1 MRPIL
6 FRIPL
11 DGSLDLGPLGKLP
24 VFGFGLLFGIWLA
37 VGLFFWFRS
46 RRTGGELPAAG
57 DVVTYGVFGV
67 AIVLAPTIAA
77 RFGPNAGVPI
87 FGYGLMMCL
96 GFICATLLAA
106 KRATRAGF
114 PPETIW
120 DLTFLFLISGV
131 GGARLFYLIQHRDR
145 VFANCQTAADYLKA
159 AINLPDGG
167 LVLYGG
173 VIAGA
178 AVYWWFCRSRKLE
191 AWKLGDLI
199 VPSIFLGIAFGRVG
213 CFLYGC
219 CYGDRCELPWSVE
232 FPGPRWDND
241 FGGSVPFTEHVRRGF
256 LSMPKCGGV
265 NFLTDKFFVAEEF
278 RIQAQRGQLLEGP
291 QVSLAIHPTQLYS
304 VIDGILLC
312 LLTLAYYPIR
322 ARDGSVVTLALLTY
336 PVTRFFIERLRGD
349 EMGQFGTSLTIAQ
362 WISLAMLAGGIALAT
377 IRPPLLN
384 RSAG

>member
-11 DGSLDLGPLGKLP
+11 DGSLDLGPLGQVP
-24 VFGFGLLFGIWLA
+24 VFGFGLLFGVWLA
-37 VGLFFWFRS
+37 VGVFLWFRTLRS
-46 RRTGGELPAAG
+46 EEKIPAI
-57 DVVTYGVFGV
+57 DSLVTYGVLGA
-67 AIVLAPTIAA
+67 AIVLAP
-77 RFGPNAGVPI
+77 RFTNAIPI

-96 GFICATLLAA
+96 GFIAATLLAA
-106 KRATRAGF
+106 RRVERAGF
-114 PPETIW
+114 SPETVW
-120 DLTFLFLISGV
+120 DLTFRFLISGV
-131 GGARLFYLIQHRDR
+131 GGARLFYLLQHGDR
-145 VFANCQTAADYLKA
+145 VFKDCKSAGDYFVA

-178 AVYWWFCRSRKLE
+178 AVYWWFCRSRHLP

-219 CYGDRCELPWSVE
+219 CFGDRCDLPWAVE
-232 FPGPRWDND
+232 FPVDG
-241 FGGSVPFTEHVRRGF
+241 VPFKAQVQRGF
-256 LSMPKCGGV
+256 LPEDA
-265 NFLTDKFFVAEEF
+265 TA
-278 RIQAQRGQLLEGP
+278 
-291 QVSLAIHPTQLYS
+291 SLPIHPTQLYS
-304 VIDGILLC
+304 VIDGVLLC

-336 PVTRFFIERLRGD
+336 PVTRFFVERLRGD

-377 IRPPLLN
+377 IRPPSLKC
-384 RSAG
+384 SAG

>member
-24 VFGFGLLFGIWLA
+24 VFGFGVLFGVWLA
-37 VGLFFWFRS
+37 VGLFFWFRA
-46 RRTGGELPAAG
+46 RRAGGGVPMASDL
-57 DVVTYGVFGV
+57 VTFGV
-67 AIVLAPTIAA
+67 IGAAIVLAPSIAA
-77 RFGPNAGVPI
+77 RFGPNPGIPI

-96 GFICATLLAA
+96 GFVSATVLAA
-106 KRATRAGF
+106 RRATKVGF

-131 GGARLFYLIQHRDR
+131 GGARLFYVIQHGDR
-145 VFANCQTAADYLKA
+145 VFAKCDSARDYLVA

-173 VIAGA
+173 VIAGSV
-178 AVYWWFCRSRKLE
+178 VYWWFCRSRKLD

-199 VPSIFLGIAFGRVG
+199 VPSVFLGIAFGRLG

-219 CYGDRCELPWSVE
+219 CYGDRCELPWAVE
-232 FPGPRWDND
+232 FPID
-241 FGGSVPFTEHVRRGF
+241 SVPFKAQVQRGF
-256 LSMPKCGGV
+256 LPE
-265 NFLTDKFFVAEEF
+265 DA
-278 RIQAQRGQLLEGP
+278 IA
-291 QVSLAIHPTQLYS
+291 SLPIHPTQLYS
-304 VIDGILLC
+304 VIDGVLLC

-322 ARDGSVVTLALLTY
+322 ARDGSVLTLALLTY

-362 WISLAMLAGGIALAT
+362 WISLAMLASGIGLAML
-377 IRPPLLN
+377 RPPLLR
-384 RSAG
+384 RSQG

>member
-24 VFGFGLLFGIWLA
+24 VFGFGLLFGVWLA
-37 VGLFFWFRS
+37 LGLFLRFRA
-46 RRTGGELPAAG
+46 RRAGDGPFAIG
-57 DVVTYGVFGV
+57 DVVTYGVIGA
-67 AIVLAPTIAA
+67 AIALAPTIAA
-77 RFGPNAGVPI
+77 RFVPNAAIPI

-96 GFICATLLAA
+96 GFIAATLLAA
-106 KRATRAGF
+106 RRATKAGF

-120 DLTFLFLISGV
+120 DLTFLFLLSGV
-131 GGARLFYLIQHRDR
+131 GGARLFYLIQHGDR
-145 VFANCQTAADYLKA
+145 VYANCQSAQDYLVA
-159 AINLPDGG
+159 TVSLWDGG

-178 AVYWWFCRSRKLE
+178 VVYWWFCRSRNLA

-199 VPSIFLGIAFGRVG
+199 VPSLFLGIAFGRVG

-219 CYGDRCELPWSVE
+219 CFGDRCELPWAVE
-232 FPGPRWDND
+232 FPAD
-241 FGGSVPFTEHVRRGF
+241 SVPFKAQFQRGF
-256 LSMPKCGGV
+256 LPPDA
-265 NFLTDKFFVAEEF
+265 TA
-278 RIQAQRGQLLEGP
+278 
-291 QVSLAIHPTQLYS
+291 SLPIHPTQLYS
-304 VIDGILLC
+304 VIDGVLLC

-336 PVTRFFIERLRGD
+336 PITRFFVERLRGD

-362 WISLAMLAGGIALAT
+362 WISLAMLAGGIALAMV
-377 IRPPLLN
+377 RPPTLN

>member
-11 DGSLDLGPLGKLP
+11 DGSIDLGPLGQLP
-24 VFGFGLLFGIWLA
+24 VFGFGLLFGAWLA
-37 VGLFFWFRS
+37 IGAFLWFRG
-46 RRTGGELPAAG
+46 RRSEGKNPAT
-57 DVVTYGVFGV
+57 DSLVTYGVLGA
-67 AIVLAPTIAA
+67 AIVLAP
-77 RFGPNAGVPI
+77 RFTNAIPI

-96 GFICATLLAA
+96 GFIAATLLAA
-106 KRATRAGF
+106 RRVERAGF
-114 PPETIW
+114 PPETVW

-131 GGARLFYLIQHRDR
+131 GGARLFYLIQHGDR
-145 VFANCQTAADYLKA
+145 VFKDCKNIGEYLVA
-159 AINLPDGG
+159 VINLPDGG

-173 VIAGA
+173 VVAGA
-178 AVYWWFCRSRKLE
+178 AVYWWFCRSRNLP

-219 CYGDRCELPWSVE
+219 CFGDRCELPWAVE
-232 FPGPRWDND
+232 FPVDG
-241 FGGSVPFTEHVRRGF
+241 VPFKAQVQRGF
-256 LSMPKCGGV
+256 LSEDA
-265 NFLTDKFFVAEEF
+265 TS
-278 RIQAQRGQLLEGP
+278 
-291 QVSLAIHPTQLYS
+291 SLPIHPTQLYS
-304 VIDGILLC
+304 VIDGVLLC

-377 IRPPLLN
+377 IRPPSLK

>member
-24 VFGFGLLFGIWLA
+24 VFGFGLLFGVWLA
-37 VGLFFWFRS
+37 VGLFFWFRT
-46 RRTGGELPAAG
+46 RRAGGTSPLVG
-57 DVVTYGVFGV
+57 DLVTFGVFG
-67 AIVLAPTIAA
+67 ALIVLAPSIAA
-77 RFGPNAGVPI
+77 RFGPNPGIPI

-96 GFICATLLAA
+96 GFVSATLLAA
-106 KRATRAGF
+106 RRATKVGF

-131 GGARLFYLIQHRDR
+131 GGARLFYLIQHGDR
-145 VFANCQTAADYLKA
+145 VFANCQSARDYLVA
-159 AINLPDGG
+159 AISLWDGG

-173 VIAGA
+173 LIAGA
-178 AVYWWFCRSRKLE
+178 IVYWWFCRSRKLE

-199 VPSIFLGIAFGRVG
+199 VPSIFLGIAFGRLG

-219 CYGDRCELPWSVE
+219 CFGDRCELPWAVE
-232 FPGPRWDND
+232 FPVD
-241 FGGSVPFTEHVRRGF
+241 SVPFKAQLQRGF
-256 LSMPKCGGV
+256 LP
-265 NFLTDKFFVAEEF
+265 DDA
-278 RIQAQRGQLLEGP
+278 AA
-291 QVSLAIHPTQLYS
+291 SLPIHPTQLYS
-304 VIDGILLC
+304 VIDGVLLC

-362 WISLAMLAGGIALAT
+362 WISLAMLAGGIGLAT
-377 IRPPLLN
+377 IRPPLLR
-384 RSAG
+384 RSPG

>member
-24 VFGFGLLFGIWLA
+24 VFGFGLLFGVWLA
-37 VGLFFWFRS
+37 IGAFLWFR
-46 RRTGGELPAAG
+46 TGRSAEGYPAT
-57 DVVTYGVFGV
+57 DSLVTYGVLGA
-67 AIVLAPTIAA
+67 AIVLAP
-77 RFGPNAGVPI
+77 RFTNAIPI

-96 GFICATLLAA
+96 GFIAATLLAA
-106 KRATRAGF
+106 RRATRAGF
-114 PPETIW
+114 PPEAIW

-131 GGARLFYLIQHRDR
+131 GGARLFYLIQHGDR
-145 VFANCQTAADYLKA
+145 VFKDCKTAGEYLVA
-159 AINLPDGG
+159 TFNLPDGG

-178 AVYWWFCRSRKLE
+178 AVYWWFCRSRNLP

-219 CYGDRCELPWSVE
+219 CFGDRCELPWAVE
-232 FPGPRWDND
+232 FPVDG
-241 FGGSVPFTEHVRRGF
+241 VPFKVQMQRGF
-256 LSMPKCGGV
+256 LPEDAM
-265 NFLTDKFFVAEEF
+265 A
-278 RIQAQRGQLLEGP
+278 
-291 QVSLAIHPTQLYS
+291 SLPIHPTQLYS
-304 VIDGILLC
+304 VIDGVLLC

-336 PVTRFFIERLRGD
+336 PVTRFFVERLRGD

-377 IRPPLLN
+377 IRPPLLK

>member
-24 VFGFGLLFGIWLA
+24 VFGFGLLFGVWLA
-37 VGLFFWFRS
+37 MGLFFWFRA
-46 RRTGGELPAAG
+46 RRAGGTSPLMG
-57 DVVTYGVFGV
+57 DLVTFGLFGA
-67 AIVLAPTIAA
+67 AIVLAPSIAA
-77 RFGPNAGVPI
+77 RFGPNPGIPI

-96 GFICATLLAA
+96 GFVSATLLAA
-106 KRATRAGF
+106 RRATKVGF

-131 GGARLFYLIQHRDR
+131 GGARLFYLIQHGDR
-145 VFANCQTAADYLKA
+145 VFANSQSARDYLVA
-159 AINLPDGG
+159 AISLWDGG

-173 VIAGA
+173 LIAGSV
-178 AVYWWFCRSRKLE
+178 VYWWFCRSRKLE

-199 VPSIFLGIAFGRVG
+199 VPSIFLGIAFGRLG

-219 CYGDRCELPWSVE
+219 CFGDRCELPWAVE
-232 FPGPRWDND
+232 FPVD
-241 FGGSVPFTEHVRRGF
+241 SIPFKAQLQRGF
-256 LSMPKCGGV
+256 LPDDAAG
-265 NFLTDKFFVAEEF
+265 
-278 RIQAQRGQLLEGP
+278 
-291 QVSLAIHPTQLYS
+291 SLPIHPTQLYS
-304 VIDGILLC
+304 VVDGVLLC

-362 WISLAMLAGGIALAT
+362 WISLAMLAGGIGLAT
-377 IRPPLLN
+377 IRPPLLR
-384 RSAG
+384 RSPG

>member
-11 DGSLDLGPLGKLP
+11 DGSLDLGPLGRLP
-24 VFGFGLLFGIWLA
+24 VFGFGLLFGVWLA
-37 VGLFFWFRS
+37 VGLFIWFRS
-46 RRTGGELPAAG
+46 GRSASGHPAT
-57 DVVTYGVFGV
+57 DSLVTYGVLGAV
-67 AIVLAPTIAA
+67 IVLAPKFTDAI
-77 RFGPNAGVPI
+77 PI

-96 GFICATLLAA
+96 GFVSATLLAA
-106 KRATRAGF
+106 RRATRAGF

-120 DLTFLFLISGV
+120 DLTFLFLVSGV
-131 GGARLFYLIQHRDR
+131 GGARLFYLIQHGDR
-145 VFANCQTAADYLKA
+145 VFANCQNVGDYLKA
-159 AINLPDGG
+159 AISLWDGG

-178 AVYWWFCRSRKLE
+178 VVYWWFCRSRKLE

-219 CYGDRCELPWSVE
+219 CFGDRCELPWAVE
-232 FPGPRWDND
+232 FPVEG
-241 FGGSVPFTEHVRRGF
+241 VPFKAHVQRGF
-256 LSMPKCGGV
+256 IPDDA
-265 NFLTDKFFVAEEF
+265 TA
-278 RIQAQRGQLLEGP
+278 
-291 QVSLAIHPTQLYS
+291 SLPIHPTQLYS
-304 VIDGILLC
+304 VIDGVLLC

-377 IRPPLLN
+377 IRPPSLK

>member
-24 VFGFGLLFGIWLA
+24 VFGFGLLFGVWLA
-37 VGLFFWFRS
+37 VGLFLWFRS
-46 RRTGGELPAAG
+46 RRAGVGLPLPG
-57 DVVTYGVFGV
+57 DLVTFGVFGA
-67 AIVLAPTIAA
+67 AIVLAPSIAA
-77 RFGPNAGVPI
+77 RFGPNPGIPI

-96 GFICATLLAA
+96 GFVSATLLAA
-106 KRATRAGF
+106 RRATKVGF

-131 GGARLFYLIQHRDR
+131 GGARLFYLIQHGDR

-178 AVYWWFCRSRKLE
+178 VVYWWFCRSRKLE

-219 CYGDRCELPWSVE
+219 CFGDRCELPWGVE
-232 FPGPRWDND
+232 FPGPRWDNS
-241 FGGSVPFTEHVRRGF
+241 FEGSVPFKAQLQRGF
-256 LSMPKCGGV
+256 LPEDS
-265 NFLTDKFFVAEEF
+265 T
-278 RIQAQRGQLLEGP
+278 
-291 QVSLAIHPTQLYS
+291 VSLPIHPTQLYS
-304 VIDGILLC
+304 VIDGVLLC

-336 PVTRFFIERLRGD
+336 PLTRFFVERLRGD

-362 WISLAMLAGGIALAT
+362 WISLLMLAGGIGLAT
-377 IRPPLLN
+377 LRPPLLR
-384 RSAG
+384 RSPG